1 MHAGAWRGLVAGI
14 AGCRDALCIMLCMR
28 KAGVICSS
36 TGERPCYDRSP
47 AENATYVTAVESR
60 WREQA

>member
-47 AENATYVTAVESR
+47 AENAT
-60 WREQA
+60 